1 MKISKHV
8 SYKEGVH
15 SNTALRKGLDNTP
28 NKEQLKCMKEIAEDI
43 FEPLRA
49 YVGGPI
55 KINSF
60 FRGEP
65 VNTAIGGS
73 KNSQHM
79 KGQAMDID
87 DTFGR
92 MSNAEMYTF
101 IKDHLDY
108 DQLIWEFGTE
118 YPEGNPNWV
127 HISYV
132 THRANRKQ
140 EVIAIT
146 KNRKTRYIKGEG
158 INEYLKNK

>member
-1 MKISKHV
+1 
-8 SYKEGVH
+8 
-15 SNTALRKGLDNTP
+15 
-28 NKEQLKCMKEIAEDI
+28 
-43 FEPLRA
+43 
-49 YVGGPI
+49 
-55 KINSF
+55 
-60 FRGEP
+60 
-65 VNTAIGGS
+65 
-73 KNSQHM
+73 
-79 KGQAMDID
+79 MDID

-92 MSNAEMYTF
+92 MSNAEMYNF
-101 IKDHLDY
+101 IKDNLDY